1 MFPHL
6 PPLMR
11 IEVGS
16 LVLGTRDE
24 KQPIAFHPRFP
35 IPLAHAVASQ

>member
-6 PPLMR
+6 LPLMR

-16 LVLGTRDE
+16 LILGTRDE
-24 KQPIAFHPRFP
+24 KQPDFP
-35 IPLAHAVASQ
+35 SH